1 MPALPPSFTPFAPS
15 SSPSPFLRSSSPP
28 SLSARGV
35 KVAGGAWVGRNTF
48 LSLMSDPSRPH
59 SPHFPF
65 PAPYTLH
72 PAPCT
77 LHRALTLRAVP
88 LSSGYGTYNTVKA
101 TFWAW
106 FSGSGFVFILAL
118 ISRVLE
124 RSGFL
129 LARLW
134 KPRSEQKSIQNLKK
148 MLTGSVAAAASYA
161 PFADVSFD
169 RR

>member
-1 MPALPPSFTPFAPS
+1 VPALPPSFTPFAPS

-77 LHRALTLRAVP
+77 LHPTHYTLNPTPCTLHSALYTLHPTPTPNTLSLETLRSARADPRVSGK
-88 LSSGYGTYNTVKA
+88 LTFTRSARIIGRATQWSSPASSA
-101 TFWAW
+101 TL
-106 FSGSGFVFILAL
+106 GC
-118 ISRVLE
+118 RV
-124 RSGFL
+124 
-129 LARLW
+129 
-134 KPRSEQKSIQNLKK
+134 
-148 MLTGSVAAAASYA
+148 
-161 PFADVSFD
+161 
-169 RR
+169 